1 MEFVFELNGE
11 GRCIYSDYIP
21 IRELGDVCIQRA
33 SHVEPNSHG
42 EWVANLS
49 PMEGPELGPF
59 SKRTD
64 ALAAEVEW
72 LRENWLAPVNS

>member
-1 MEFVFELNGE
+1 MELVIESKGVM
-11 GRCIYSDYIP
+11 RCIYSDDIHLQD
-21 IRELGDVCIQRA
+21 IGDVVIQRA
-33 SHVEPNSHG
+33 SHVEPDSHS
-42 EWVANLS
+42 EWVADLS
-49 PMEGPELGPF
+49 PMKGPELGPF